1 MTFLNSALL
10 AALSLGLIPILIH
23 LLNRQRFKEVD
34 FPTLR
39 FLQEMQRQKMRRVR
53 VRQWILL
60 LLRTLAVLAL
70 VLAMARPVLRSE
82 ASLIGGGDA
91 RASVVLVLDRTA
103 SMNAESPGG
112 TRFRELQV
120 RAQELVQ
127 ALGSNDDIQIV
138 WSDSKPVLFPD
149 APTQHKTLIRD
160 EIEAATVTESGG
172 SITDAIGVARSIL
185 GQSQNLLK
193 EVYVLSDFS
202 GSVWPSS
209 LPQTPI
215 LPDDVRL
222 YVLNLAKGNI
232 SNVGIASATITSRLI
247 APGRPVELSF
257 TVANSGNDDRNDRII
272 GVYLDGKRVAQTRLS
287 IRAGETRTE
296 SIRFVPESVGDL
308 TGYVRLED
316 TDEFPNDDVCRYVLR
331 VPARLNTAIVG
342 ADAPARRLL
351 ALALD
356 PSGRGESFVH
366 TLELL
371 PAQLEGEDWSAFDA
385 IFVVDAPAFSSA
397 FSERARAYLQT
408 GRGMFVAGGP
418 NFDIRAHASWM
429 QEMGLPVPTDVED
442 FSPGGI
448 RWTKV
453 DLEHPLFEGIFQ
465 DKPVDISPTFMRLFA
480 LAATPSGAS
489 TIIEG
494 TGGLRF
500 LVEATQGRG
509 RVLFLTGSP
518 DPEWSTMYRAGVFS
532 PLMTGSA
539 AYLAGFGESG
549 SQLAFTVGED
559 AELILRD
566 AEQLQYDLVKDDQS
580 FRLTAAPVSGGQSL
594 RIPPIQQTG
603 EYRLMQNSKLVRP
616 VVINTPKHE
625 SDVALSESDSQLET
639 LGGDQSVLAE
649 NQNIE
654 LVVREGRYGHELWKM
669 FLMIALALLVA
680 EMLIARTPKQ
690 ESLAPQPA

>member
-70 VLAMARPVLRSE
+70 VLAMARPVLKSE

-103 SMNAESPGG
+103 SMNTESPAG

-127 ALGSNDDIQIV
+127 ALGSNDEIQIL
-138 WSDSKPVLFPD
+138 WSDAKPVVFPD

-160 EIEAATVTESGG
+160 EIEAATVTEAGG
-172 SITDAIGVARSIL
+172 SLTEAVGMARSIL

-202 GSVWPSS
+202 GSAWPAS

-222 YVLNLAKGNI
+222 YVLNIASKNV
-232 SNVGIASATITSRLI
+232 SNVGITSANVTSRLI

-257 TVANSGNDDRNDRII
+257 TVTNSGNDDRNDRIV
-272 GVYLDGKRVAQTRLS
+272 GAYLDGKRVAQTRLS
-287 IRAGETRTE
+287 VRAGETRTE
-296 SIRFVPESVGDL
+296 TIRFVPESVGDL
-308 TGYVRLED
+308 NGYVRLED
-316 TDEFPNDDVCRYVLR
+316 TDEFSNDDICRYVLR
-331 VPARLNTAIVG
+331 VPARLNVAVVG

-366 TLELL
+366 TLELT
-371 PAQLEGEDWSAFDA
+371 PSQFEGDDWSAFDA

-397 FSERARAYLQT
+397 FSERARAYLQS
-408 GRGMFVAGGP
+408 GHGMFVTGGP
-418 NFDIRAHASWM
+418 NFDIRAHSRWM
-429 QEMGLPVPTDVED
+429 QEFGLLVPTDVENLG
-442 FSPGGI
+442 PEGI
-448 RWTKV
+448 RWAKV
-453 DLEHPLFEGIFQ
+453 DIEHPLFDGIFQ
-465 DKPVDISPTFMRLFA
+465 EKPADFSPTFTRLFA
-480 LAATPSGAS
+480 LASATSAAS
-489 TIIEG
+489 TVIEG
-494 TGGLRF
+494 SVGTKF

-509 RVLFLTGSP
+509 RILFLTSSP
-518 DPEWSTMYRAGVFS
+518 DPEWSNMYRAGIFS

-539 AYLAGFGESG
+539 AYLAGFGEAG
-549 SQLAFTVGED
+549 SQLAFAVGQD

-566 AEQLQYDLVKDDQS
+566 TDQLQYDLTKEDQS
-580 FRLTAAPVSGGQSL
+580 IRLTAAPVSGGQSL
-594 RIPPIQQTG
+594 RIPPLPQSG
-603 EYRLMQNSKLVRP
+603 GYRLLQDGKLVRP
-616 VVINTPKHE
+616 IVINTPPRE
-625 SDVALSESDSQLET
+625 SEVTLSESNDQLEL
-639 LGGDQSVLAE
+639 LGGDQTVLSESE
-649 NQNIE
+649 NVEQ
-654 LVVREGRYGHELWKM
+654 VVREGRFGHELWKL
-669 FLMIALALLVA
+669 FLYIALALLIA

-690 ESLAPQPA
+690 EALTPQTA